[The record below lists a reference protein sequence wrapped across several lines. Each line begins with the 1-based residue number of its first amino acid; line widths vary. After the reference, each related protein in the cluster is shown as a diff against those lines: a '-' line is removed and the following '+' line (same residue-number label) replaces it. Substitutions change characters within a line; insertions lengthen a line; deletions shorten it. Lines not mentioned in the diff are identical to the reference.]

1 MCRCCICV
9 LTLLLLAP
17 RGWAQQSYPM
27 LMSIEPVAAQVGQSA
42 VHVIKSRYSMAGAYR
57 VLVSGSGV
65 EGQVVVSEP
74 PQTKPS
80 EADNQKPVL
89 ALNVQFKVAA
99 EAVPG
104 VRDVRVV
111 TPSGVSTVGQLVIV
125 ADPVI
130 SETADNNAPATATEF
145 QTPATLCGRIE
156 KAEDVDFFK
165 FRAQAGATL
174 HFQVRCMTLQDRI
187 HDLQTHADPIVAV
200 RNSTGTTLAAADNT
214 VGGDGFLSHTF
225 SQEGDY
231 WLEIRDVRF
240 KGNDYWGYCIEV
252 NARPAIQTVFP
263 LAATAGK
270 TQLVSLID
278 ANSSATQQAE
288 LTLASASDP
297 LGVYPTPVAVSAGV
311 QQLVRL
317 VAEEGTT
324 HTESQADNDHYDQAE
339 LFDAPGGINGCISA
353 AADIDCYKFAANK
366 GDKFTFEVFA
376 RRAGS
381 SLDSHVRLLNEQGS
395 QLQVNDDLRDG
406 KRNYSDSRIE
416 NWSAPAD
423 GNYILEIRDLHL
435 RGGAAFVYYLKASR
449 ATPDFRL
456 YADTDKTPLTPG
468 TSGVIFVRAERKHG
482 FEGEIQLQVDGL
494 PPHVSASC
502 GRILSGKHQDG
513 CIVLTAAADARPDVG
528 SIRISGRATVTGEN
542 NTPLEVTREARVYQE
557 TYQPG
562 GGRGHWP
569 VHEHV
574 VSIGTPADIRSVT
587 LSTHELQLKPGA
599 AATIEVE
606 IERAPGF
613 DKNVVLEVTYSH
625 LSTIYGDSLP
635 LGVTVDNSASTTLLT
650 GGATRGKIT
659 LKAAPDAQ
667 LAERQQI
674 AVMANI
680 SLNFVM
686 KATYASQPVNLTV
699 SP

>member
-1 MCRCCICV
+1 MCRWCTWF
-9 LTLLLLAP
+9 LTLLLLAQ

-42 VHVIKSRYSMAGAYR
+42 AHVIKSRYSMAGAYR
-57 VLVSGSGV
+57 VLVSGTGV
-65 EGQVVVSEP
+65 EGQVVLSDPTQPTPNEVDS
-74 PQTKPS
+74 
-80 EADNQKPVL
+80 QKPVL
-89 ALNVQFKVAA
+89 ALNVHFKVAA
-99 EAVPG
+99 DAIPG

-125 ADPVI
+125 ADPVVN
-130 SETADNNAPATATEF
+130 ETVDNNSPATATDF

-156 KAEDVDFFK
+156 KVEDVDFFK
-165 FRAQAGATL
+165 FHASAGTTL
-174 HFQVRCMTLQDRI
+174 HFQVHCMTLQDRI
-187 HDLQTHADPIVAV
+187 HDLQTHADPILAL
-200 RNSTGTTLAAADNT
+200 RNSTGTTLAAADNA
-214 VGGDGFLSHTF
+214 VGGDAFLSHTF

-231 WLEIRDVRF
+231 WLEIRDVRY
-240 KGNDYWGYCIEV
+240 KGNEYWGYCIEV
-252 NARPAIQTVFP
+252 NSRPTVQTVFP
-263 LAATAGK
+263 LAAPVGK
-270 TQLVSLID
+270 TQWVSLID
-278 ANSSATQQAE
+278 SNNSATQQAE
-288 LTLASASDP
+288 LTLASTSDP
-297 LGVYPTPVAVSAGV
+297 LGVFPTPVALSPGV

-317 VAEEGTT
+317 VPEEGTSY
-324 HTESQADNDHYDQAE
+324 TECQADNDQYDQAE
-339 LFDAPGGINGCISA
+339 RFAAPGGINGCISA
-353 AADIDCYKFAANK
+353 PADIDCYQFAAK
-366 GDKFTFEVFA
+366 QGDKFTFEVFA

-381 SLDSHVRLLNEQGS
+381 SLDSHLRLLNEQGKP
-395 QLQVNDDLRDG
+395 LQVNDDLRDG

-423 GNYILEIRDLHL
+423 GHYILEIRDLHL
-435 RGGAAFVYYLKASR
+435 RGGAAFVYYLKASL

-513 CIVLTAAADARPDVG
+513 CIVLTAAAEAQPDVA

-542 NTPLEVTREARVYQE
+542 NSPMEVTRQARIYQE

-569 VHEHV
+569 VLEHV
-574 VSIGTPADIRSVT
+574 VSIGTPADIRRVT
-587 LSTHELQLKPGA
+587 LNTHDVQLKPGA
-599 AATIEVE
+599 STTIDVE

-625 LSTIYGDSLP
+625 LNTIYGDSLP
-635 LGVTVDNSASTTLLT
+635 QGVTVDNSASTTLLT

-674 AVMANI
+674 VVMANI

-686 KATYASQPVNLTV
+686 KATYASQPVSITV